1 MFSLSHLTVLYMRT
15 VYSAVHTYVRTYV
28 RMRVDITTVGVYF
41 SADFEVHVVC
51 VETLVAKAIHLFEEV
66 AGSERTP
73 VAGSQST
80 LVLSHT
86 SLPAEGYS
94 EESQEESPPNQVD
107 TTTGESEALV
117 EEDKPT
123 VGEDKGQITL
133 TTEDIDGQQNVSS
146 QPEEDLTWCSL
157 GRKALEASQL
167 GMPIPD
173 HVLVNLI
180 VLHLRELPD
189 GGRYVLANFPTTYKQ
204 AELLETHLSGY
215 TPTAEPTKYKSL
227 QAGKEGVYLLIDPPP
242 NDSQQSTHCG
252 LDAVIHVNTNSDVC
266 LERGI
271 SEGEDSNSP
280 QQVLSGIASFDAAW
294 PDLQQF
300 YHQFNNVF
308 TVDGGKSQGELM
320 RCVCAHTCTCA

>member
-1 MFSLSHLTVLYMRT
+1 M
-15 VYSAVHTYVRTYV
+15 YV
-28 RMRVDITTVGVYF
+28 RMYICTYVDITTVGVYF
-41 SADFEVHVVC
+41 PVDFEVHVVC

-107 TTTGESEALV
+107 TSMGESEALMQ
-117 EEDKPT
+117 EDKPADT
-123 VGEDKGQITL
+123 VSEDKGQITL
-133 TTEDIDGQQNVSS
+133 ITEDIDGQQEVSS
-146 QPEEDLTWCSL
+146 QPEEELTWCSL
-157 GRKALEASQL
+157 GRKALEASQQ
-167 GMPIPD
+167 GVPIPD

-189 GGRYVLANFPTTYKQ
+189 GGRYVLANFPATYKQ
-204 AELLETHLSGY
+204 AELLETLLSGY

-242 NDSQQSTHCG
+242 NDSQQSTRCG
-252 LDAVIHVNTNSDVC
+252 LDAVIQVNTDSDVC

-271 SEGEDSNSP
+271 SGGEDSNSP

-308 TVDGGKSQGELM
+308 TMDGGKSQGEFIM
-320 RCVCAHTCTCA
+320 RCVSTHTWACACGAYCV